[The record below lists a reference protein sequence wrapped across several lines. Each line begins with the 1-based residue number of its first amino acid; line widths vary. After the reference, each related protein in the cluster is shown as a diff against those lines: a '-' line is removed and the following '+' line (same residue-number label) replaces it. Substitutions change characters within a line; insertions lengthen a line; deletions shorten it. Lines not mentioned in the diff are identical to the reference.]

1 MDGITRQFS
10 NAPSCSS
17 TSSHN
22 NSSRDNGILYT
33 SENHNIYTISSQHV
47 SSGSSTTPPH
57 FTQKACASAKI
68 LSDYVTREEHERV
81 VRDNHRLSKELDEA
95 KGEASEAKSEV
106 ELAKYAFRMLAGW
119 AYIER
124 QRLPKET
131 LEMMN
136 GVNTM
141 DVQWL
146 RHDSRML
153 AGLQQVKAVQ
163 DSRVEEGVVVNSVQ
177 GDAPDAEVTSSIADQ
192 VDQLIAEENSKIQA

>member
-1 MDGITRQFS
+1 
-10 NAPSCSS
+10 
-17 TSSHN
+17 
-22 NSSRDNGILYT
+22 
-33 SENHNIYTISSQHV
+33 
-47 SSGSSTTPPH
+47 
-57 FTQKACASAKI
+57 
-68 LSDYVTREEHERV
+68 
-81 VRDNHRLSKELDEA
+81 
-95 KGEASEAKSEV
+95 V

-141 DVQWL
+141 NVQWL
-146 RHDSRML
+146 RLDSRML

-177 GDAPDAEVTSSIADQ
+177 GDAPGAEVTSSIADQ